1 MRRATS
7 SKASR
12 GVHECECIG
21 LSFSPLISFSIA
33 CKMHLCLVKYSVK
46 GSFASAPT
54 IRSTS
59 IVVAIGW
66 KTSRGITVATFSE
79 RMFRSVF
86 RPGIAVMSKMLYPCG
101 RRNFRGA
108 RFADGRLQAHV
119 ARRGGPPTSTPC
131 LTTHHMAHDPCRDQA
146 ARRGPGRRAGREV
159 VRRAPRARGA
169 RTCARRLWGMG
180 A

>member
-1 MRRATS
+1 MLMGAATPVATAACAGPPAARPAEVCMN
-7 SKASR
+7 AS
-12 GVHECECIG
+12 VSA

-46 GSFASAPT
+46 GSFASAPR

-119 ARRGGPPTSTPC
+119 ARRGG
-131 LTTHHMAHDPCRDQA
+131 RRA
-146 ARRGPGRRAGREV
+146 ARRARRTRWHALAT
-159 VRRAPRARGA
+159 APR
-169 RTCARRLWGMG
+169 
-180 A
+180 